1 MRLSVCMS
9 MSHTHTD
16 TNNRITNAGTP
27 ASRTMA
33 PQSLIWIDVLYACV
47 HACMYAGMYAYQQR
61 LHRRHSGHS
70 NNGFPRLIPQIQFPG
85 PSPFSHDRRGVG
97 LERLPACRAFVCVCV
112 CVRARACVCL
122 LFTRHRHTNTGR
134 RSGRCQREDG
144 LRCALLRKAEQ
155 RRRRQRLCVC
165 LRLCVC
171 VCVCVCA
178 CVCVCVCMCVFVF
191 VCVHAMHVQCTPQT
205 LKCQTPGA
213 CELARHPSPSA
224 PTSNP
229 NGMFLLLHAWLNV
242 CTSLVYVCTYVCI
255 CVCVHRYISYIY
267 TFIHKHTHT
276 HTHKY
281 AHTHST

>member
-1 MRLSVCMS
+1 M
-9 MSHTHTD
+9 HT
-16 TNNRITNAGTP
+16 NRDSTGGTP
-27 ASRTMA
+27 ATRTMA
-33 PQSLIWIDVLYACV
+33 SHVSSPK
-47 HACMYAGMYAYQQR
+47 
-61 LHRRHSGHS
+61 S
-70 NNGFPRLIPQIQFPG
+70 N
-85 PSPFSHDRRGVG
+85 SPVPPLSATTAEVSDWSVC
-97 LERLPACRAFVCVCV
+97 LPAERLCVCVCV
-112 CVRARACVCL
+112 CVCARARARVRVSFVYPAQTHQYRKTIGPLPTGGWFAMRPSSEGGTEAPAAAAVCV
-122 LFTRHRHTNTGR
+122 F
-134 RSGRCQREDG
+134 
-144 LRCALLRKAEQ
+144 
-155 RRRRQRLCVC
+155 
-165 LRLCVC
+165 VC

-213 CELARHPSPSA
+213 CELARHPSPSV